1 MRDSLKLSDA
11 LAEMLADC
19 CTLVRL
25 LIDLLVD
32 SLELVEALLLK
43 SVERLA
49 EVLPLR
55 EFVALV
61 ESEREADV
69 EVL

>member
-1 MRDSLKLSDA
+1 
-11 LAEMLADC
+11 
-19 CTLVRL
+19 L